1 VNASEPREVRIVLMG
16 DPVPWA
22 TPGFDPRSGRRFVH
36 KRQERATK
44 AIAKAVE
51 ERGIEPFPAG
61 VPLEMSAIFW
71 VPRPKYHYGTGRN
84 ASRIKPQYV
93 GLRPVGKPDLTNLLK
108 LLEDGL
114 HHGGLFPDD
123 KQIVGLYEPF
133 GEWYTLSPDDPPRS
147 VVRIREAL

>member
-16 DPVPWA
+16 DPVPWRPQDA
-22 TPGFDPRSGRRFVH
+22 TRTGHRYVPA
-36 KRQERATK
+36 RQRKATE
-44 AIAKAVE
+44 AIAETVQA
-51 ERGIEPFPAG
+51 RGIEPFPAG

-84 ASRIKPQYV
+84 ANRIKPQYV

-133 GEWYTLSPDDPPRS
+133 GEWYTLSPDDLPRS